1 MCLHIWHSIDR
12 FQFRL
17 VCLFTFVDN
26 KLDTKIDVKWY
37 NEINR
42 QTKEQ
47 TATKRDGRELEF
59 ISPTF
64 LPQQ

>member
-47 TATKRDGRELEF
+47 TATKRDERVWEL
-59 ISPTF
+59 ILPTF